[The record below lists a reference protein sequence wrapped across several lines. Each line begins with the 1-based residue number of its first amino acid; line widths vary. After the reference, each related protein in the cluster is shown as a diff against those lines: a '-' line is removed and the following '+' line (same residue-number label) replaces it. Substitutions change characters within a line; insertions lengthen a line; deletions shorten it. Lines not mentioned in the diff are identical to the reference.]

1 MRDALKIRLLCLL
14 AALSLVASAASP
26 VPRRNKMRDKGTM
39 RQPKLANVVLSILED
54 SGRPG
59 SLEYQGVCT
68 ASGDIAGHFRI
79 SAPQHDLSPLQ
90 ALQRAFVGDSEVTA
104 TKDASGL
111 IRVVAGVV
119 PTDLLN
125 LRIPEV
131 TFRQER
137 DPRDA
142 EYKLL
147 ALPDVHAYMQAHHIT
162 FIQTMYG
169 LIPPPSGRIL
179 NVTLKGQTLSAALDR
194 VAETFPGVWVYGEC
208 TSEGERHVLMFFHE
222 FSARMPGHQSSRR

>member
-1 MRDALKIRLLCLL
+1 MKIRLLCLL

-26 VPRRNKMRDKGTM
+26 VPRRHEMRGKGTM
-39 RQPKLANVVLSILED
+39 RQPKLADVVLGILED

-68 ASGDIAGHFRI
+68 ASGDIADHFRI
-79 SAPQHDLSPLQ
+79 GIPQNDLSPLQ
-90 ALQRAFVGDSEVTA
+90 ALQRAFVGDPEVTA

-111 IRVVAGVV
+111 IRVVAGAV

-125 LRIPEV
+125 LRIPKII
-131 TFRQER
+131 FRQER

-147 ALPDVHAYMQAHHIT
+147 ALPEVHAYMLAHRIT
-162 FIQTMYG
+162 FIQAIYG
-169 LIPPPSGRIL
+169 LIPPSSGRAL
-179 NVTLKGQTLSAALDR
+179 NVTLKDQTLSAALDR
-194 VAETFPGVWVYGEC
+194 IAETFPGVWVYGEC
-208 TSEGERHVLMFFHE
+208 VSRGRRHVLMFFHE
-222 FSARMPGHQSSRR
+222 FSARPPASQSSLR